1 MKKSLKRLLCLVLS
15 VLLFTMSLPVLA
27 ADTTEETTTG
37 TEENTTTET
46 NLQGLDLL
54 ETLNPTKV
62 VEGYYTYVIDSDEDW
77 NTFVSNVQN
86 GTALDAK
93 VLLKKDINL
102 NEGFTFQS
110 TEGSGDVKIAYK
122 NRGQTKIVNI
132 DVDGNVNGDSDSQGR
147 KPTEADFEKAIS
159 PWTPIG
165 TKGTDGTN
173 DKPFRGVFNAFKY
186 DDKGNITGVYT
197 ISGLY
202 INPDTASDN
211 VGLFGYIDGAK
222 IAGVR
227 IQDSY
232 IRGKDNVGALVGN
245 SNHSSN
251 IIGCVNGTGSVVIG
265 KENVGGVVGSFDVDH
280 TDDPS
285 LNDDDQDH
293 IYECVNRGY
302 VYGKTNVGGIVGYT
316 YHALIRNSFNMHA
329 DTKVI
334 VDNTTGTDAQAD
346 EGKIVHTGYV
356 EGTTYVGGIV
366 GRAVST
372 VIYGCTN
379 YGVVTGYDSTDE
391 NGNTILAQ
399 YVGGI
404 VGQLEQIRSYLREGV
419 NARSATVT
427 GKEYVG
433 GIVGYLGETENNP
446 AKDADETTVTAAL
459 ELFMAYNHGTVNG
472 TDKVGGLV
480 GYNATRGKVFN
491 SYSNGPVLYNNAKQD
506 KDAYEITTVTDAEGE
521 HTVYRPLTGGNLVG
535 LNAGEVRDCFYYP
548 NMYAEQVEQADG
560 KMGKNEYYKEEYKDT
575 VIGNGIGIN
584 STSEDVY
591 HVSGLKVLALKSEA
605 VAYLLN
611 LVYLKDDPHNL
622 GAGYH
627 HLVTHGFSTEN
638 WVTPTYWM
646 AGDNGPE
653 FTESTSLAAKTIK
666 KAQLL
671 LNQNFNLK
679 FTVDVPSGL
688 SQNIISN
695 RLVVV
700 YQEGNPDPLG
710 KDKYTMTG
718 FQTNNETKEVYYEFT
733 LTGIEPHYLGDNFEV
748 IFTAEYALPEWDEV
762 NQKWNTEG
770 VTPIKVYEKRDYS
783 VLDYCTRQLNRTQ
796 EELGFTSDDAYH
808 KFVTLICN
816 VLEYGAQYQIYRQ
829 KEFSED
835 VSSLK
840 LVNEV
845 LKEKNLKPTIFWEL
859 ENTKPRETLIT
870 ANFNYNADNI
880 YASNTL
886 VRFGSANALGLIL
899 YIDDITKYDNELVV
913 VEIIQ
918 PDDPENP
925 KTYTIADLKE
935 ERYGTSGNYFMAVSD
950 PMSVTK
956 YKASYIFKVK
966 VSQDETALPTITYS
980 MEHFVASLLECGDR
994 REPAVKALWDYYCA
1008 AMQYQKPESSDDDTT
1023 GGITLDTDNIFD
1035 ADIWQQ
1041 IKDDS
1046 QKEQTGVPK
1055 GYVKLNISDS
1065 LARLLSIFN
1074 PLIRIFF
1081 DFEIVEYESAWYAR
1095 PYPYTESNS

>member
-27 ADTTEETTTG
+27 ADTTEETTTE

-46 NLQGLDLL
+46 NLPGLDLL
-54 ETLNPTKV
+54 ETLNPNKEV
-62 VEGYYTYVIDSDEDW
+62 YNYVIVAEKPNKAQKELTWDD
-77 NTFVSNVQN
+77 FKK
-86 GTALDAK
+86 ALDKGEVSMSANI
-93 VLLKKDINL
+93 LLKTDVNL
-102 NEGFTFQS
+102 NKNVDFATQ
-110 TEGSGDVKIAYK
+110 EGSDQVTISVSDYSIRLDK
-122 NRGQTKIVNI
+122 NGKAT
-132 DVDGNVNGDSDSQGR
+132 DGNSWDDWWVERQLN
-147 KPTEADFEKAIS
+147 E
-159 PWTPIG
+159 WTPIG
-165 TKGTDGTN
+165 TESA
-173 DKPFRGVFNAFKY
+173 PFQGVFNAFEY
-186 DDKGNITGVYT
+186 DDKGNIIGMHD
-197 ISGLY
+197 ISGLMF
-202 INPDTASDN
+202 NDDTGNA
-211 VGLFGYIDGAK
+211 GLFGVVDKGAI

-227 IQDSY
+227 VINSY
-232 IRGKDNVGALVGN
+232 VRGTNNVGAIVG
-245 SNHSSN
+245 HSKHGAN

-265 KENVGGVVGSFDVDH
+265 TKNVGGVVGSFDVDH
-280 TDDPS
+280 KDPD
-285 LNDDDQDH
+285 LDDDGNQDH

-302 VYGKTNVGGIVGYT
+302 VYGETNVGGIVGYT
-316 YHALIRNSFNMHA
+316 YHALIRDSYNVHA
-329 DTKVI
+329 
-334 VDNTTGTDAQAD
+334 NTTANG
-346 EGKIVHTGYV
+346 
-356 EGTTYVGGIV
+356 GTTNTKYTGHVYGENYVGGIV
-366 GRAVST
+366 GCAVST

-379 YGVVTGYDSTDE
+379 YGVVGLE
-391 NGNTILAQ
+391 NTT

-404 VGQLEQIRSYLREGV
+404 VGQLDQIRSYLREVV
-419 NARSATVT
+419 NAGSATVT

-433 GIVGYLGETENNP
+433 GIVGYLGETETNTENP
-446 AKDADETTVTAAL
+446 L

-491 SYSNGPVLYNNAKQD
+491 SYSRGPVVVVQSDATTKNANN
-506 KDAYEITTVTDAEGE
+506 
-521 HTVYRPLTGGNLVG
+521 GNIVG
-535 LNAGEVRDCFYYP
+535 VNNGQVRDCFYYP
-548 NMYAEQVEQADG
+548 NLNTSTTNA
-560 KMGKNEYYKEEYKDT
+560 
-575 VIGNGIGIN
+575 IGNGIGNGESYTGKKI
-584 STSEDVY
+584 
-591 HVSGLKVLALKSEA
+591 HVVGLTVDFLKSEA
-605 VAYLLN
+605 AAYLLN
-611 LVYLKDDPHNL
+611 LVYLENDPHGL

-627 HLVTHGFSTEN
+627 HLATHGFSTEN
-638 WVTPTYWM
+638 WATPTYWM

-653 FTESTSLAAKTIK
+653 FTENTSLAAKTIK

-1046 QKEQTGVPK
+1046 QEEQTGVPK

>member
-54 ETLNPTKV
+54 ETLNPNKEV
-62 VEGYYTYVIDSDEDW
+62 YNYVIVAEKPNKAKKELTWDD
-77 NTFVSNVQN
+77 FKK
-86 GTALDAK
+86 ALDKGEVGMSAK
-93 VLLKKDINL
+93 ILLKTDVNL
-102 NEGFTFQS
+102 NEDFTFET
-110 TEGSGDVKIAYK
+110 TEGSGEVTISWG
-122 NRGQTKIVNI
+122 NNSVNVG
-132 DVDGNVNGDSDSQGR
+132 VDGKVGASGWWADYITSQY
-147 KPTEADFEKAIS
+147 KKSINS
-159 PWTPIG
+159 WTPIG
-165 TKGTDGTN
+165 TTE
-173 DKPFRGVFNAFKY
+173 KPFTGVFNAFEY
-186 DDKGNITGVYT
+186 DENGNIIGMYD
-197 ISGLY
+197 ISGLMF
-202 INPDTASDN
+202 NADTDTDTDTDN
-211 VGLFGYIDGAK
+211 VGLFGVVDKGAI

-227 IQDSY
+227 VINSY
-232 IRGKDNVGALVGN
+232 VRGTNNVGAIVG
-245 SNHSSN
+245 HSKHGAN

-265 KENVGGVVGSFDVDH
+265 TKNVGGVVGSFDVDH
-280 TDDPS
+280 KDPD
-285 LNDDDQDH
+285 LDDDGNQDH

-302 VYGKTNVGGIVGYT
+302 VYGETNVGGIVGYT
-316 YHALIRNSFNMHA
+316 YHALIRDSYNVHA
-329 DTKVI
+329 NTMGSGDTT
-334 VDNTTGTDAQAD
+334 NTKYTGH
-346 EGKIVHTGYV
+346 VY
-356 EGTTYVGGIV
+356 GTKYVGGIV

-372 VIYGCTN
+372 VICGCTN
-379 YGVVTGYDSTDE
+379 YGVVGLEST
-391 NGNTILAQ
+391 T

-433 GIVGYLGETENNP
+433 GIVGYLGETENNL
-446 AKDADETTVTAAL
+446 AKDADGNTVTAAL

-491 SYSNGPVLYNNAKQD
+491 SYSSGPVLISDKATDNN
-506 KDAYEITTVTDAEGE
+506 
-521 HTVYRPLTGGNLVG
+521 GNIVG

-548 NMYAEQVEQADG
+548 NMYAKTVDD
-560 KMGKNEYYKEEYKDT
+560 NENDLHEGNENA
-575 VIGNGIGIN
+575 IGNGIGSN
-584 STSEDVY
+584 SASKKVY

-605 VAYLLN
+605 AAYLLN
-611 LVYLKDDPHNL
+611 LVYLENDDHNT

-627 HLVTHGFSTEN
+627 HLATHDFGDTA
-638 WVTPTYWM
+638 WTTPTYWM

-688 SQNIISN
+688 SQEIIKERS
-695 RLVVV
+695 VVV
-700 YQEGNPDPLG
+700 YQEGNPKPLG
-710 KDKYTMTG
+710 EDKYTMTG

-783 VLDYCTRQLNRTQ
+783 VLDYCTRQLNRTK

-816 VLEYGAQYQIYRQ
+816 VLEYGAQYQQYRHAQ
-829 KEFSED
+829 TSAEPLSED
-835 VSSLK
+835 LLVSTRAKAK
-840 LVNEV
+840 LENQDSYKPVQYWNAEGTDTNGNSIAPTATV
-845 LKEKNLKPTIFWEL
+845 EHKWVISEAEKNDAF
-859 ENTKPRETLIT
+859 
-870 ANFNYNADNI
+870 
-880 YASNTL
+880 YARSTL
-886 VRFGSANALGLIL
+886 VSIGSENAMGLFFHIKDYDQYKTDNPVIL
-899 YIDDITKYDNELVV
+899 TVVYADGTDQDYFISDLVKHKTLEDVYYVVGKSVSIVNYRKTSQFIVYAPVETDGKWGTGPKYEV
-913 VEIIQ
+913 
-918 PDDPENP
+918 
-925 KTYTIADLKE
+925 
-935 ERYGTSGNYFMAVSD
+935 
-950 PMSVTK
+950 
-956 YKASYIFKVK
+956 
-966 VSQDETALPTITYS
+966 ITYS
-980 MEHFVASLLECGDR
+980 MESFVKGLLNSTDNR
-994 REPAVKALWDYYCA
+994 ADLVKALWDYAYA
-1008 AMQYQKPESSDDDTT
+1008 ALQYQNPESSDDDTT

-1035 ADIWQQ
+1035 ADVWDKIET
-1041 IKDDS
+1041 DS
-1046 QKEQTGVPK
+1046 NYDPENPYTDTDGDKIPDSW
-1055 GYVKLNISDS
+1055 VKLNISSS

-1074 PLIRIFF
+1074 PLIRSFF
-1081 DFEIVEYESAWYAR
+1081 EFELAQVGGVWYAR
-1095 PYPYTESNS
+1095 PYGPDWSAYQ